1 VYVTIDSDIHYEA
14 APHAALGHDVLAL
27 AALGDA
33 DDPASRRRRD
43 VAAASERLD
52 GRGRLE
58 PGERDFE
65 ARGDV
70 AKGFGRAVE
79 RIRVLDPRHRFF
91 PGEVAKLFLC
101 VRQSFGVDLEPE
113 EEFCCPLKELKWSR
127 AQDFDL
133 RQ

>member
-1 VYVTIDSDIHYEA
+1 EA
-14 APHAALGHDVLAL
+14 APHAALGNDVLPL
-27 AALGDA
+27 TTFGNA
-33 DDPASRRRRD
+33 DDPASRCRRD

-52 GRGRLE
+52 GRGCLE

-70 AKGFGRAVE
+70 AEGFGRAVE
-79 RIRVLDPRHRFF
+79 RIRVLDPGHRFF

-113 EEFCCPLKELKWSR
+113 EEVCRPLKELQWSQ
-127 AQDFDL
+127 AQDA
-133 RQ
+133 